1 MLCPRQ
7 EQRERMNCESLT
19 AGPAQSMPFQA
30 SPTRKSSGQ
39 HRPRAPARTHS
50 AVLSAALKPIFLFFF
65 SSSSFL
71 LPIESFL
78 PPRQKFDSSGILLH
92 ACGVVLAGENNL
104 FFPIPR
110 AAAKK
115 PSCSCSFVCGIQ
127 IPCLYSFLHLLFLL
141 HDSFLPIQE

>member
-1 MLCPRQ
+1 MNSERPDGL
-7 EQRERMNCESLT
+7 RESHCWSSTVDAIHSSIADSKKFGIASATGTHAHPLRSSL
-19 AGPAQSMPFQA
+19 
-30 SPTRKSSGQ
+30 R
-39 HRPRAPARTHS
+39 R
-50 AVLSAALKPIFLFFF
+50 LKFPDFVFSLLFFFF
-65 SSSSFL
+65 SSPNRKFFST
-71 LPIESFL
+71 
-78 PPRQKFDSSGILLH
+78 QKKFDSTGILLH